1 MIVVVNDAN
10 ILIDLIKLQLVEAFF
25 SIKWEFHSTNLIIED
40 ELYDEQKEQ
49 LQLYIEN
56 GKLVIQELDMDD
68 MISIMTIQAQKP
80 QLSDKDCSALH
91 YAQKLKASLVT
102 SDNALRKFAKTQ
114 KVEVHGHLWVF
125 DALLEHNCINTET
138 AITKLTELNTINAKL
153 NLPKK
158 ECEVRIEKWLNQ
170 AHQNQANQE
179 NQSQNQGSDNL
190 NTI

>member
-25 SIKWEFHSTNLIIED
+25 NINWEFHSANLIIEN

-49 LQLYIEN
+49 LQPYINN
-56 GKLVIQELDMDD
+56 GKLIIQELDVED
-68 MISIMTIQAQKP
+68 MISIVNIQVQKP

-91 YAQKLKASLVT
+91 CAKKLNASLVT
-102 SDNALRKFAKTQ
+102 SDNTLRKFAKTK
-114 KVEVHGHLWVF
+114 KVDVHGHLWVF
-125 DALLEHNCINTET
+125 DALLENNCITPQI
-138 AITKLTELNTINAKL
+138 AISKLNELNTINSKL

-158 ECEVRIEKWLNQ
+158 DCEARIEMWLNQ
-170 AHQNQANQE
+170 AHQDNPKNQD
-179 NQSQNQGSDNL
+179 SDNL